1 MYITATNANVAVPST
16 GFFKLG
22 VGGAVTPFLSVGIS
36 VSELASVLMNL
47 QTTGT
52 VTVRGAPHVPLPPPT
67 HPHVCGPTHAFR
79 SPQLCCV
86 LRL

>member
-1 MYITATNANVAVPST
+1 MYITATNANVAVPSM

-52 VTVRGAPHVPLPPPT
+52 VTVSGA
-67 HPHVCGPTHAFR
+67 PHVCGPTHAFR